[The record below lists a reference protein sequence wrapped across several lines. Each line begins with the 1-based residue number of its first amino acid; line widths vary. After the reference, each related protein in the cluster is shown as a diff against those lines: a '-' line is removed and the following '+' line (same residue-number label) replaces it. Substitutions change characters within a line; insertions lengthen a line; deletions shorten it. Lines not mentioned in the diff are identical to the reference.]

1 MKISLIAA
9 VSTNFVIG
17 RGSSLPWE
25 MPADMRYFQRT
36 TLGHHVIMGR
46 TSFEDILHATG
57 KPLSGRTNLVLTRN
71 PSQVLAGNA
80 WENVA
85 AISSLH
91 EALEYARAA
100 EEQEVFIIGGEH
112 VFRHS
117 LDLGLVERMY
127 ITWIHGVVDGD
138 TMFPRFD
145 TSKWR
150 EIQREDFPADAEHC
164 YPYSFTIWEQQ
175 DH

>member
-1 MKISLIAA
+1 MRISIIAA

-46 TSFEDILHATG
+46 TSFEDIVHATG
-57 KPLSGRTNLVLTRN
+57 KPLLGRTNLVLTRS
-71 PSQVLAGNA
+71 PAQRLTGNT
-80 WENVA
+80 WENV
-85 AISSLH
+85 IVVSSLH
-91 EALEYARAA
+91 EALDHARTAG
-100 EEQEVFIIGGEH
+100 EQEVFIIGGEQ
-112 VFRHS
+112 VFRQS
-117 LDLGLVERMY
+117 LHLELVERMY

-145 TSKWR
+145 TSKWH
-150 EIQREDFPADAEHC
+150 EIQREDFPADAEHR